1 MHCETMGE
9 KYVVAYKRHKA
20 SAAYAFAIYRHFC
33 GGTVPPRVPGYDTVI
48 RLAWRI
54 ECGHSIEAAAARE
67 YVYRWHLAIKPFD
80 QCAPGIVNPC
90 CSIFGAP
97 HTIGM

>member
-1 MHCETMGE
+1 MTEIAKIYAEHR
-9 KYVVAYKRHKA
+9 ADADKA
-20 SAAYAFAIYRHFC
+20 FRLFASYWTA
-33 GGTVPPRVPGYDTVI
+33 GNKPARVPGMDTPI
-48 RLAWRI
+48 RMAWRLAHGKTI
-54 ECGHSIEAAAARE
+54 EEAAARE

-80 QCAPGIVNPC
+80 QIDGATGYVGTGPA